1 MTYGYYRAEIIGA
14 MSSVVLI
21 WGLTIWLLKE
31 AIDRMTNQ
39 ELVDPKIML
48 ITACL
53 GFGFNLI
60 MMKVLHGGHS
70 HG

>member
-31 AIDRMTNQ
+31 AIDRMTN
-39 ELVDPKIML
+39 
-48 ITACL
+48 
-53 GFGFNLI
+53 
-60 MMKVLHGGHS
+60 
-70 HG
+70 